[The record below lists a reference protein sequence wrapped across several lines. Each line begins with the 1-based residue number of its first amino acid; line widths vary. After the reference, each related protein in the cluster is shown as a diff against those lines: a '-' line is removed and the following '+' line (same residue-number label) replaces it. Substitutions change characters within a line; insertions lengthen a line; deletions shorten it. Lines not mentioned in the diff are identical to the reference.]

1 MIRRP
6 PRSTRTDTL
15 FPYTTLFRSCQV
27 KGAAHNRVVH
37 LQRATM
43 GYKQVSISAMSA
55 KFIMHLSQ
63 RNLTFRLRLLRL
75 QPLPVTSDAVVSQQY
90 GGPFPSLVIDVRQL
104 NPRHG
109 VPAPARDLDR
119 TGVG

>member
-15 FPYTTLFRSCQV
+15 FPYTTLFKPCQV

-43 GYKQVSISAMSA
+43 RYKQVSISDMSA
-55 KFIMHLSQ
+55 KFIMHLST
-63 RNLTFRLRLLRL
+63 RDLTFRLPLLRL
-75 QPLPVTSDAVVSQQY
+75 QPLPGTSDAVVSHHC
-90 GGPFPSLVIDVRQL
+90 GGPFPLSLVIRPPL
-104 NPRHG
+104 IPTLWGNSKE
-109 VPAPARDLDR
+109 
-119 TGVG
+119 